1 MHMRAS
7 AKHRLAAMDACVRW
21 GGRFCV
27 AFVWAFCAVGYWSV
41 WHYVFIPYMMY
52 TAHDPFHIFILL
64 VFHALVILCLY
75 SYYCAIRTDP
85 GFVLPG
91 YLPPEMEEGR
101 LHSVAERD
109 DEQAASGDEQSDD
122 GGARGD
128 GDVEMKLLRGSGGAR
143 GPSKGKERI
152 RDRDDDGS
160 ASDSD
165 ADSSSSDSDSEGEKE
180 EGSDPDQKQKKP
192 KNRKKDIEVVEDT
205 NYCKKC
211 ASHRPPRAHHC
222 RHCNRCVLRMD
233 HHCPW
238 INNCV
243 GHNNL
248 KYFFLFLFYGAGVGA
263 MFLTLFSFCIYDLF
277 KHSDK
282 YTSEQLW
289 INGVTVGMIV
299 WVAAAFTINLT
310 AMGFHTLNLII
321 TNATTI
327 EKMALRAR
335 LWRRGRPS
343 NGKKLR
349 HKYDLGPQA
358 NLRQVMGSSPLQW
371 FFPTP
376 PETDGYHSLTYP
388 NLNNQ
393 FELW

>member
-101 LHSVAERD
+101 LHSVAEHD

-165 ADSSSSDSDSEGEKE
+165 ADSSCPTATAAAGSDGPRAQQAAIEDLREGFSTPVADPWPTTTPPGLPALVNDDSENEEVDWKRRYELATRKDSDYLSSLVINDGLYIVDGHTQNSASSGNVTRVQGTRLRLQHGLLWAEMQYSS
-180 EGSDPDQKQKKP
+180 GSSY
-192 KNRKKDIEVVEDT
+192 NRQTGAVWVGRYDRASRVVEWRERGLFHYT
-205 NYCKKC
+205 G
-211 ASHRPPRAHHC
+211 R
-222 RHCNRCVLRMD
+222 VVD
-233 HHCPW
+233 HHTITGTYRW
-238 INNCV
+238 DVN
-243 GHNNL
+243 
-248 KYFFLFLFYGAGVGA
+248 GATG
-263 MFLTLFSFCIYDLF
+263 T
-277 KHSDK
+277 
-282 YTSEQLW
+282 
-289 INGVTVGMIV
+289 
-299 WVAAAFTINLT
+299 
-310 AMGFHTLNLII
+310 
-321 TNATTI
+321 
-327 EKMALRAR
+327 
-335 LWRRGRPS
+335 
-343 NGKKLR
+343 
-349 HKYDLGPQA
+349 
-358 NLRQVMGSSPLQW
+358 
-371 FFPTP
+371 
-376 PETDGYHSLTYP
+376 
-388 NLNNQ
+388 
-393 FELW
+393 FELHLAQPEDHSRRW

>member
-192 KNRKKDIEVVEDT
+192 KNRKKDIE
-205 NYCKKC
+205 
-211 ASHRPPRAHHC
+211 
-222 RHCNRCVLRMD
+222 
-233 HHCPW
+233 
-238 INNCV
+238 
-243 GHNNL
+243 
-248 KYFFLFLFYGAGVGA
+248 YFFLFLFYGAGVGA

-376 PETDGYHSLTYP
+376 PETDGYYSLTYP

>member
-91 YLPPEMEEGR
+91 YVRDTHTHTHITAHAHAHATHFCCWAQLPPEMEEGR
-101 LHSVAERD
+101 LHSVAEHD

-143 GPSKGKERI
+143 GPSTGKERI

-165 ADSSSSDSDSEGEKE
+165 VDSSPSDSDSEVRVTHTTHTHTH
-180 EGSDPDQKQKKP
+180 
-192 KNRKKDIEVVEDT
+192 NTRHTTHDT
-205 NYCKKC
+205 
-211 ASHRPPRAHHC
+211 
-222 RHCNRCVLRMD
+222 RHTT
-233 HHCPW
+233 
-238 INNCV
+238 
-243 GHNNL
+243 HN
-248 KYFFLFLFYGAGVGA
+248 
-263 MFLTLFSFCIYDLF
+263 T
-277 KHSDK
+277 
-282 YTSEQLW
+282 
-289 INGVTVGMIV
+289 
-299 WVAAAFTINLT
+299 
-310 AMGFHTLNLII
+310 HT
-321 TNATTI
+321 THTQ
-327 EKMALRAR
+327 RHAR
-335 LWRRGRPS
+335 VRTR
-343 NGKKLR
+343 
-349 HKYDLGPQA
+349 
-358 NLRQVMGSSPLQW
+358 
-371 FFPTP
+371 
-376 PETDGYHSLTYP
+376 
-388 NLNNQ
+388 
-393 FELW
+393 